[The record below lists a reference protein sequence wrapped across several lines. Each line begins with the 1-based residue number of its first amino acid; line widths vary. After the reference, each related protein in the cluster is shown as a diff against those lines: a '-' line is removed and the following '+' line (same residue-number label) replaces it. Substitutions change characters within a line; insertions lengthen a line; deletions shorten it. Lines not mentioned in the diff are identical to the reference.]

1 MLTMTTEAAQVINA
15 LVADQP
21 GGGVRIS
28 EVVAD
33 GQMQL
38 GLSVA
43 AEPLPSD
50 QIVEKQGSHVF
61 VEDQVVPLLEGKIL
75 DASITEDRQVS
86 FSLLP

>member
-1 MLTMTTEAAQVINA
+1 MLTLTTEAAQVINA

-33 GQMQL
+33 GQVQL
-38 GLSVA
+38 GLAVA
-43 AEPLPSD
+43 AEPAPSD
-50 QIVEKQGSHVF
+50 QIVEKQGSQVF
-61 VEDQVVPLLEGKIL
+61 VEDQVAPLLDDKIL
-75 DASITEDRQVS
+75 DATISEDRQVS